1 MEIFLVVIVAVTA
14 FIATNLDDIF
24 VLIAYFAH
32 RDFNKISIVLGQY
45 IGVSLL
51 IFISSLAYFFKFII
65 PNSYIALFGIL
76 PIFIGFK
83 SLWSLR
89 NDGSKDLLIE
99 SYTQNNHDENKNSNS
114 EFSINKTFKVT
125 SVTFFNGGDNIGV
138 YAPLFASMTVFP
150 LVFTI
155 LIFMF
160 MIGLWCFVG
169 YFMVNN
175 RIIGNKLKRY
185 GHIIQPFVLI
195 LIGLGVLL
203 GGGYIF
209 S

>member
-65 PNSYIALFGIL
+65 PSSYIALFGIL

-125 SVTFFNGGDNIGV
+125 SVTFSNGGDNIGV

-169 YFMVNN
+169 YFMVSN

-185 GHIIQPFVLI
+185 GHIILPFVLI

-203 GGGYIF
+203 GGGYIL

>member
-65 PNSYIALFGIL
+65 PSSYIALFGIL
-76 PIFIGFK
+76 PIIIGFK

-114 EFSINKTFKVT
+114 EFSIKKTFKVT
-125 SVTFFNGGDNIGV
+125 SVTFSNGGDNIGV

-169 YFMVNN
+169 YFMVSN
-175 RIIGNKLKRY
+175 RIIGNKLKKY
-185 GHIIQPFVLI
+185 GHIILPFVLI